1 MAEINTEV
9 LIIGGGVAGSAAAYA
24 LSKKGY
30 EVLLLEKSEKPQDTA
45 RGDHLQPAV
54 CEILGKW
61 DVLDQFFKSGAKK
74 RAGSLWFDEDANFLM
89 DANVSKLNIPEPY
102 FMFMNHEDISGVFV
116 SAAEENH
123 NFSFMCPIVSCAHI
137 ETNDEESVFEIKSK
151 DGTIK
156 TVATKM
162 IMIADGVASNMGR
175 YFKFERT
182 SFRYERALAVLFSDE
197 YEADDFNNL
206 RTYLTDRG
214 IVTMIPRA
222 KGGCKI
228 GLTIN
233 RDEIKSWKKM
243 SPEEYQDFIG
253 QLVPTYKNLKIYS
266 AGIYP
271 PSMIIAE
278 NWSKEN
284 IVLIGDACHGLHP
297 GRSQGMNTTIKCVDH
312 LIGLLPSKESF
323 EKKSVAKSLEQY
335 QKEMKSNI
343 NQLLE
348 ANHSMGLSMDS
359 FDRKSKVDE
368 IEKFKLLEQNKE
380 AGHNYRMKSAGYGV
394 F

>member
-1 MAEINTEV
+1 MADINTEV
-9 LIIGGGVAGSAAAYA
+9 LIIGGGVAGSAAACA

-54 CEILGKW
+54 CEILGNW
-61 DVLDQFFKSGAKK
+61 DVLDRFFKSGAKK

-116 SAAEENH
+116 SAAEENQ

-151 DGTIK
+151 DGAIQ

-197 YEADDFNNL
+197 YKADDFNNL

-323 EKKSVAKSLEQY
+323 EKKSVTKSLEQY
-335 QKEMKSNI
+335 QQEMKSNI

>member
-312 LIGLLPSKESF
+312 LLGLLPPKESF

-343 NQLLE
+343 NELLE

-359 FDRKSKVDE
+359 FDRKSKIDE

>member
-1 MAEINTEV
+1 MADINTEV
-9 LIIGGGVAGSAAAYA
+9 LIIGGGVAGSAAACA

-61 DVLDQFFKSGAKK
+61 NVLDQFFKSGAKK

-89 DANVSKLNIPEPY
+89 DANVSELNIPEPY

-116 SAAEENH
+116 SAAEENQ
-123 NFSFMCPIVSCAHI
+123 NFSFMCPIVSCSHI
-137 ETNDEESVFEIKSK
+137 ETNDEGSIFEIKSK
-151 DGTIK
+151 DGVIK

-253 QLVPTYKNLKIYS
+253 QLVPTYKNLKMYS

-312 LIGLLPSKESF
+312 LLGLLPSKESF
-323 EKKSVAKSLEQY
+323 EKRSVAKSLEQY

-343 NQLLE
+343 NDLLE

-359 FDRKSKVDE
+359 FDRKSKFDE

>member
-1 MAEINTEV
+1 MADINTDI
-9 LIIGGGVAGSAAAYA
+9 LIIGGGVAGSAAACA

-54 CEILGKW
+54 CEILSKW
-61 DVLDQFFKSGAKK
+61 AVLDDFFEKGAKK
-74 RAGSLWFDEDANFLM
+74 RAGSVWFDEDANFLM
-89 DANVSKLNIPEPY
+89 DANVSKLDIPEPY
-102 FMFMNHEDISGVFV
+102 FMFMNHEDISGVFI
-116 SAAEENH
+116 SAAKEND
-123 NFSFMCPIVSCAHI
+123 NFSFICPIISCAHI
-137 ETNDEESVFEIKSK
+137 ETNDQESIFEIKTR
-151 DGTIK
+151 DEMIK
-156 TVATKM
+156 SVSTKM
-162 IMIADGVASNMGR
+162 IIIADGVASNMGR

-197 YEADDFNNL
+197 YEADDLNNL

-243 SPEEYQDFIG
+243 SSREYQDFIG
-253 QLVPTYKNLKIYS
+253 HLVPTYKDLKMYS

-312 LIGLLPSKESF
+312 LLGLLPSKESF
-323 EKKSVAKSLEQY
+323 GKEDVTKTLEQY

-343 NQLLE
+343 SELLQ
-348 ANHSMGLSMDS
+348 ANHSMGISMDN
-359 FDRKSKVDE
+359 FDHKSKVDE

-380 AGHNYRMKSAGYGV
+380 AGHTYRMKSAGYGV

>member
-9 LIIGGGVAGSAAAYA
+9 LIIGGGVAGSAAACA

-61 DVLDQFFKSGAKK
+61 NVLDQFFKSGAKK

-89 DANVSKLNIPEPY
+89 DANVSELNIPEPY

-116 SAAEENH
+116 SAAEENQ

-151 DGTIK
+151 DGAIK

-197 YEADDFNNL
+197 YKADDFNNL

-228 GLTIN
+228 GLTID

-253 QLVPTYKNLKIYS
+253 QLVPTYKNLKMYS

-271 PSMIIAE
+271 P
-278 NWSKEN
+278 
-284 IVLIGDACHGLHP
+284 C
-297 GRSQGMNTTIKCVDH
+297 
-312 LIGLLPSKESF
+312 LLYTSPSPRDQRGS
-323 EKKSVAKSLEQY
+323 
-335 QKEMKSNI
+335 
-343 NQLLE
+343 
-348 ANHSMGLSMDS
+348 
-359 FDRKSKVDE
+359 
-368 IEKFKLLEQNKE
+368 
-380 AGHNYRMKSAGYGV
+380 RMPSSA
-394 F
+394 

>member
-1 MAEINTEV
+1 MADINTDV
-9 LIIGGGVAGSAAAYA
+9 LIIGGGVAGSAAASA
-24 LSKKGY
+24 MSKKGY
-30 EVLLLEKSEKPQDTA
+30 EVLLLEKSAKPQDTA
-45 RGDHLQPAV
+45 RGDHLHPAV

-61 DVLDQFFKSGAKK
+61 DVLDNFFKNGAKK

-89 DANVSKLNIPEPY
+89 DANVSKLDIPEPY
-102 FMFMNHEDISGVFV
+102 FMFMNHEDISDVFV
-116 SAAEENH
+116 SAAKENE
-123 NFSFMCPIVSCAHI
+123 NFSFMCPIISCAHI
-137 ETNDEESVFEIKSK
+137 ETNNDESIFEIKSK
-151 DGTIK
+151 DGMIK
-156 TVATKM
+156 TAATKM

-197 YEADDFNNL
+197 YKADDFNNL

-214 IVTMIPRA
+214 IVPMIPRA

-253 QLVPTYKNLKIYS
+253 QLVPTYKNLKMYS

-312 LIGLLPSKESF
+312 LLGLLPPKESF

-343 NQLLE
+343 NELLE

>member
-1 MAEINTEV
+1 MADINTEV
-9 LIIGGGVAGSAAAYA
+9 LIIGGGVAGSAAACA

-61 DVLDQFFKSGAKK
+61 DVLDRFFKSGAKK

-116 SAAEENH
+116 SAAEENQ

-151 DGTIK
+151 DGAIK

-197 YEADDFNNL
+197 YKADDFNNL

-253 QLVPTYKNLKIYS
+253 QLVPTYKNLKMYS
-266 AGIYP
+266 AVIYP

-312 LIGLLPSKESF
+312 LLGLLPPKESF

-343 NQLLE
+343 NELLE
-348 ANHSMGLSMDS
+348 ANHSMGLSMDN

>member
-1 MAEINTEV
+1 MADINADI
-9 LIIGGGVAGSAAAYA
+9 LIIGGGVAGSAAACA

-30 EVLLLEKSEKPQDTA
+30 EVLLLEKSEKAQDTA

-54 CEILGKW
+54 CEILSKW
-61 DVLDQFFKSGAKK
+61 GVLDHFFKKGAKK

-89 DANVSKLNIPEPY
+89 DANVSKLDIPEPY

-116 SAAEENH
+116 SAAEENKS
-123 NFSFMCPIVSCAHI
+123 FSFICPMLTCTHI
-137 ETNDEESVFEIKSK
+137 ETNDEESIFEIKHR
-151 DGTIK
+151 DGT
-156 TVATKM
+156 TQTASTKM
-162 IMIADGVASNMGR
+162 VMIADGVASSMGR
-175 YFKFERT
+175 YFEFERS
-182 SFRYERALAVLFSDE
+182 SFRYERALAVLFSDA
-197 YEADDFNNL
+197 YKADELNNL

-228 GLTIN
+228 GLTIG
-233 RDEIKSWKKM
+233 RDEIKEWKRM
-243 SPEEYQDFIG
+243 TPEDYQNFIG
-253 QLVPTYKNLKIYS
+253 KLVPMYKDLKMFS

-297 GRSQGMNTTIKCVDH
+297 GRSQGMNTTIKCIDH
-312 LIGLLPSKESF
+312 LLGILPPKEII
-323 EKKSVAKSLEQY
+323 EKENVIKTLAQY
-335 QKEMKSNI
+335 QESMKSNI
-343 NQLLE
+343 NELLK
-348 ANHSMGLSMDS
+348 ANHSMGLSMDG
-359 FDRKSKVDE
+359 FNQTSKIHE
-368 IEKFKLLEQNKE
+368 IEKFKSLEENQE
-380 AGHNYRMKSAGYGV
+380 QGHSYRMKSAGYGV

>member
-1 MAEINTEV
+1 MADINTEV
-9 LIIGGGVAGSAAAYA
+9 LIIGGGVAGSAAACA

-54 CEILGKW
+54 CEILGNW
-61 DVLDQFFKSGAKK
+61 DVLDRFFKNGAKK

-89 DANVSKLNIPEPY
+89 DANVSMLDIPEPY

-116 SAAEENH
+116 SAAEENQ

-151 DGTIK
+151 DGAIK

-253 QLVPTYKNLKIYS
+253 QLVPTYKNLKMYS

-343 NQLLE
+343 NELLE

>member
-9 LIIGGGVAGSAAAYA
+9 LIIGGGVAGSAAACA

-61 DVLDQFFKSGAKK
+61 NVLDQFFKSGAKK

-89 DANVSKLNIPEPY
+89 DANVSELSIPEPY

-116 SAAEENH
+116 SAAEENQ
-123 NFSFMCPIVSCAHI
+123 NFSFMCPIVSCTHI
-137 ETNDEESVFEIKSK
+137 ETNDEGSIFEIKSK
-151 DGTIK
+151 DGVIK

-243 SPEEYQDFIG
+243 SPDEYQDFIG
-253 QLVPTYKNLKIYS
+253 QLVPTYKNLKMYS

-312 LIGLLPSKESF
+312 LLGLLPSKESF
-323 EKKSVAKSLEQY
+323 EKRSVAKSLEQY

-343 NQLLE
+343 NELLE

-359 FDRKSKVDE
+359 FDRKSKFDE

>member
-9 LIIGGGVAGSAAAYA
+9 LIIGGGVAGSAAACA

-61 DVLDQFFKSGAKK
+61 NVLDQFFKSGAKK

-89 DANVSKLNIPEPY
+89 DANVSELNIPEPY

-116 SAAEENH
+116 SAAEENQ
-123 NFSFMCPIVSCAHI
+123 NFSFMCPIVSCSHI
-137 ETNDEESVFEIKSK
+137 ETNDEGSIFEIKSK
-151 DGTIK
+151 DGVIK

-253 QLVPTYKNLKIYS
+253 QLVPTYKNLKMYS

-312 LIGLLPSKESF
+312 LLGLLPSKESF
-323 EKKSVAKSLEQY
+323 EKRSVAKSLEQY

-343 NQLLE
+343 NELLE

-359 FDRKSKVDE
+359 FDRKSKFDE

>member
-9 LIIGGGVAGSAAAYA
+9 LIIGGGVAGSAAACA

-61 DVLDQFFKSGAKK
+61 NVLDQFFKSGAKK

-89 DANVSKLNIPEPY
+89 DANVSELNIPEPY

-116 SAAEENH
+116 SAAEENQ
-123 NFSFMCPIVSCAHI
+123 NFSFMCPIVSCTHI
-137 ETNDEESVFEIKSK
+137 ETNDEGSIFEIKSK
-151 DGTIK
+151 DGVIK

-253 QLVPTYKNLKIYS
+253 QLVPTYKNLKMYS

-312 LIGLLPSKESF
+312 LLGLLPSKESF
-323 EKKSVAKSLEQY
+323 EKRSVAKSLEQY

-343 NQLLE
+343 NELLE

-359 FDRKSKVDE
+359 FDRKSKFDE

>member
-9 LIIGGGVAGSAAAYA
+9 LIIGGGVAGSAAACA

-61 DVLDQFFKSGAKK
+61 NVLDQFFESGAKK

-89 DANVSKLNIPEPY
+89 DANVSELSIPEPY

-116 SAAEENH
+116 SAAEENQ
-123 NFSFMCPIVSCAHI
+123 NFSFMCPIVSCSHI
-137 ETNDEESVFEIKSK
+137 ETNDEGSIFEIKSK
-151 DGTIK
+151 DGVIK

-243 SPEEYQDFIG
+243 SPDEYQDFIG
-253 QLVPTYKNLKIYS
+253 QLVPTYKNLKMYS

-312 LIGLLPSKESF
+312 LLGLLPSKESF
-323 EKKSVAKSLEQY
+323 EKRSVAKSLEQY

-343 NQLLE
+343 NELLE

-359 FDRKSKVDE
+359 FDRKSKFDE

>member
-1 MAEINTEV
+1 MADINTDV
-9 LIIGGGVAGSAAAYA
+9 LIIGGGVAGSAAACA

-61 DVLDQFFKSGAKK
+61 NVLDNFFKSGAKK

-89 DANVSKLNIPEPY
+89 DANVSKLDIAEPY
-102 FMFMNHEDISGVFV
+102 FMFMNHEDISGVFI
-116 SAAEENH
+116 SAAEENQ
-123 NFSFMCPIVSCAHI
+123 NFSFICPIVSCAHI
-137 ETNDEESVFEIKSK
+137 ETKDEESIFEIKSK
-151 DGTIK
+151 DGMIK

-197 YEADDFNNL
+197 YEADESNNL

-243 SPEEYQDFIG
+243 SSKEYQDFIG
-253 QLVPTYKNLKIYS
+253 QLVPTYKNLKMYS

-297 GRSQGMNTTIKCVDH
+297 GRSQGMNTTIKCIDH
-312 LIGLLPSKESF
+312 LLHILPSKESF
-323 EKKSVAKSLEQY
+323 EKKSVIKSLEQY

-343 NQLLE
+343 NELLE

-359 FDRKSKVDE
+359 FDRRSKIDE
-368 IEKFKLLEQNKE
+368 IEKFKILEENKE

>member
-116 SAAEENH
+116 SAAEENQ

-151 DGTIK
+151 DGAIK

-197 YEADDFNNL
+197 YKADDFNNL

-253 QLVPTYKNLKIYS
+253 QLVPTYKNLKMYS

-312 LIGLLPSKESF
+312 LLGLLPPKESF

-343 NQLLE
+343 NELLE

>member
-123 NFSFMCPIVSCAHI
+123 NFSFMCPIISCAHI

>member
-1 MAEINTEV
+1 MADINTEV
-9 LIIGGGVAGSAAAYA
+9 LIIGGGVAGSAAACA

-54 CEILGKW
+54 CEILGNW
-61 DVLDQFFKSGAKK
+61 DVLDRFFKSGAKK

-89 DANVSKLNIPEPY
+89 DANVSMLNIPEPY

-116 SAAEENH
+116 SAAEENQ

-151 DGTIK
+151 DGAIK

-197 YEADDFNNL
+197 YKADDFNNL

-243 SPEEYQDFIG
+243 SPEGYQDFIG
-253 QLVPTYKNLKIYS
+253 QLVPTYKNLKMYS

-312 LIGLLPSKESF
+312 LLGLLPPKESF

-343 NQLLE
+343 NELLE

>member
-9 LIIGGGVAGSAAAYA
+9 LIIGGGVAGSAAACA

-61 DVLDQFFKSGAKK
+61 NVLDQFFKSGAKK

-89 DANVSKLNIPEPY
+89 DANVSELNIPEPY

-116 SAAEENH
+116 SAAEENQ
-123 NFSFMCPIVSCAHI
+123 NFSFMCPIVSCSHI
-137 ETNDEESVFEIKSK
+137 ETNDEGSIFEIKSK
-151 DGTIK
+151 DGVIK

-253 QLVPTYKNLKIYS
+253 QLVPTYKNLKMYS

-312 LIGLLPSKESF
+312 LLGLLPSKESF
-323 EKKSVAKSLEQY
+323 EKRSVAKSLEQY

-343 NQLLE
+343 NELLE

-359 FDRKSKVDE
+359 FDRKSKFDE
-368 IEKFKLLEQNKE
+368 IEKFKILEQNKE

>member
-9 LIIGGGVAGSAAAYA
+9 LIIGGGVAGSAAACA

-54 CEILGKW
+54 CEILGNW
-61 DVLDQFFKSGAKK
+61 DVLDHFFKSGAKK

-89 DANVSKLNIPEPY
+89 DANVSELNIPEPY

-116 SAAEENH
+116 SAAEENQ
-123 NFSFMCPIVSCAHI
+123 NFSFMCPIVSCSHI
-137 ETNDEESVFEIKSK
+137 ETNDEGSIFEIKSN
-151 DGTIK
+151 DGLIK

-253 QLVPTYKNLKIYS
+253 QLVPTYKNLKMYS

-312 LIGLLPSKESF
+312 LLGLLPSKESF
-323 EKKSVAKSLEQY
+323 EKRSVAKSLEQY

-343 NQLLE
+343 NELLE

-359 FDRKSKVDE
+359 FDRKSKFDE

>member
-30 EVLLLEKSEKPQDTA
+30 EVLLLEKSEKSQDTA

-123 NFSFMCPIVSCAHI
+123 NFSFMCPIISCAHI

>member
-1 MAEINTEV
+1 MADINTEV
-9 LIIGGGVAGSAAAYA
+9 LIIGGGVAGSAAACA

-54 CEILGKW
+54 CEILGNW
-61 DVLDQFFKSGAKK
+61 DVLDRFFKSGAKK

-116 SAAEENH
+116 SAAEENQ

-137 ETNDEESVFEIKSK
+137 ETNDEESFFEIKSK
-151 DGTIK
+151 DGAIK

-197 YEADDFNNL
+197 YKADDFNNL

-233 RDEIKSWKKM
+233 RDEIKLWKKM

-253 QLVPTYKNLKIYS
+253 QLVPTYKNLKMYS

-312 LIGLLPSKESF
+312 LLGLLPPKESF

-343 NQLLE
+343 NELLE

-359 FDRKSKVDE
+359 FDRKSKIDE

>member
-89 DANVSKLNIPEPY
+89 DANVSELNIPEPY

-151 DGTIK
+151 DGMIK
-156 TVATKM
+156 TVSTKM

>member
-9 LIIGGGVAGSAAAYA
+9 LIIGGGVAGSAAACA

-61 DVLDQFFKSGAKK
+61 NVLDQFFKSGAKK

-89 DANVSKLNIPEPY
+89 DANVSELNIPEPY

-116 SAAEENH
+116 SAAEENQ
-123 NFSFMCPIVSCAHI
+123 NFSFMCPIVSCTHI
-137 ETNDEESVFEIKSK
+137 ETNDEESLFEIKSK
-151 DGTIK
+151 DGLIK
-156 TVATKM
+156 TASTKM
-162 IMIADGVASNMGR
+162 IIIADGIASNMGR

-182 SFRYERALAVLFSDE
+182 SFRYERALAVLFSDD
-197 YEADDFNNL
+197 YEADEFNNL

-228 GLTIN
+228 GLTID
-233 RDEIKSWKKM
+233 RKEIKSWKKM
-243 SPEEYQDFIG
+243 SSEDYQKFIG
-253 QLVPTYKNLKIYS
+253 ELVPIYKDLKMYS

-312 LIGLLPSKESF
+312 LLGLLPSKKSF
-323 EKKSVAKSLEQY
+323 GKDTVSNTLVQY
-335 QKEMKSNI
+335 QNEMKSNI
-343 NQLLE
+343 SELLQ
-348 ANHSMGLSMDS
+348 ANHSMGISMDN
-359 FDRKSKVDE
+359 FDHNSKIDE

-380 AGHNYRMKSAGYGV
+380 AGHTYRMKSAGYGV

>member
-1 MAEINTEV
+1 MADINTEV
-9 LIIGGGVAGSAAAYA
+9 LIIGGGVAGSAAACA

-61 DVLDQFFKSGAKK
+61 NVLDQFFKSGAKK

-89 DANVSKLNIPEPY
+89 DANVSELNIPEPY

-116 SAAEENH
+116 SAAEENQ
-123 NFSFMCPIVSCAHI
+123 NFSFMCPIVSCSHI
-137 ETNDEESVFEIKSK
+137 ETNDEGSIFEIKSK
-151 DGTIK
+151 DGVIK

-197 YEADDFNNL
+197 YKADDFNNL

-253 QLVPTYKNLKIYS
+253 QLVPTYKNLKMYS

-312 LIGLLPSKESF
+312 LLGLLPPKESF

-343 NQLLE
+343 NELLE

-359 FDRKSKVDE
+359 FDRKSKIDE

>member
-1 MAEINTEV
+1 MEEINTEV
-9 LIIGGGVAGSAAAYA
+9 LIIGGGVAGSAAACA

-61 DVLDQFFKSGAKK
+61 NVLDQFFKSGAKK

-89 DANVSKLNIPEPY
+89 DANVSELNIPEPY

-116 SAAEENH
+116 SAAEENQ
-123 NFSFMCPIVSCAHI
+123 NFSFMCPIVSCTHI
-137 ETNDEESVFEIKSK
+137 ETNDEGSIFEIKSK
-151 DGTIK
+151 DGVIK

-182 SFRYERALAVLFSDE
+182 SFRYQRALAVLFSDE
-197 YEADDFNNL
+197 YETDDFNNL

-253 QLVPTYKNLKIYS
+253 QLVPTYKNLKMYS

-312 LIGLLPSKESF
+312 LLGLLPSKESF
-323 EKKSVAKSLEQY
+323 EKRSVAKSLEQY

-343 NQLLE
+343 NELLE

-359 FDRKSKVDE
+359 FDRKSKFDE

>member
-1 MAEINTEV
+1 MADINTEV
-9 LIIGGGVAGSAAAYA
+9 LIIGGGVAGSAAACA

-30 EVLLLEKSEKPQDTA
+30 EVLLLEKSEKLQDTA

-54 CEILGKW
+54 CEILGNW
-61 DVLDQFFKSGAKK
+61 DVLDRFFKSGAKK

-116 SAAEENH
+116 SAAEENQ

-151 DGTIK
+151 DGAIQ

-197 YEADDFNNL
+197 YKADDFNNL

-253 QLVPTYKNLKIYS
+253 QLVPTYKNLKMYS

-312 LIGLLPSKESF
+312 LLGLLPPKESF

-343 NQLLE
+343 NELLE

-359 FDRKSKVDE
+359 FDRKSKIDE

>member
-24 LSKKGY
+24 LSKEGY

-253 QLVPTYKNLKIYS
+253 QLVPTYKNLKMYS

>member
-9 LIIGGGVAGSAAAYA
+9 LIIGGGVAGSAAACA

-61 DVLDQFFKSGAKK
+61 NVLDQFFKSGAKK

-89 DANVSKLNIPEPY
+89 DANVSELNIPEPY

-116 SAAEENH
+116 SAAEENQ
-123 NFSFMCPIVSCAHI
+123 NFSFMCPIVSCSHI
-137 ETNDEESVFEIKSK
+137 ETNDEGSIFEIKSK
-151 DGTIK
+151 DGVIK

-253 QLVPTYKNLKIYS
+253 QLVPTYKNLKMYS

-312 LIGLLPSKESF
+312 LLGLLPSKESF
-323 EKKSVAKSLEQY
+323 EKRSVAKSLEQY

-343 NQLLE
+343 NDLLE

-359 FDRKSKVDE
+359 FDRKSKFDE

>member
-1 MAEINTEV
+1 MADINTEV
-9 LIIGGGVAGSAAAYA
+9 LIIGGGVAGSAAACA

-54 CEILGKW
+54 CEILGNW
-61 DVLDQFFKSGAKK
+61 DVLDRFFKSGAKK

-89 DANVSKLNIPEPY
+89 DANVSKLDIPEPY

-116 SAAEENH
+116 SAAEENQ
-123 NFSFMCPIVSCAHI
+123 NFSFMCPIVSCTHM
-137 ETNDEESVFEIKSK
+137 ETNNEESIFQIKSK
-151 DGTIK
+151 DGMIK
-156 TVATKM
+156 TVSTKM

-243 SPEEYQDFIG
+243 GPKEYQDFIG
-253 QLVPTYKNLKIYS
+253 QLVPTYKNLKMYS

-312 LIGLLPSKESF
+312 LLGLLPPKESF

-343 NQLLE
+343 NELLE